1 MQSVT
6 DTDER
11 QDDPAWLT
19 WRSEGITA
27 TDVARAATGRYGGMY
42 AVVAEKLGMIE
53 KPPATEV
60 MLRGHRW
67 QQRIADAVHAL
78 TGLYVVGE
86 ETWCQHS
93 SEGWRR
99 ATVDGFLAPGAEA
112 TPDDLLGV
120 LEVKT
125 RGLQVRAAWD
135 YWTTQMEWQ
144 MHCTGMARAVCAD
157 AVVDDEHDRVVSL
170 HITEV
175 EADPDRLAGL
185 IALATTMWEHIS
197 AGTLPDP
204 DCPSALDTVK
214 AVNVVADPDA
224 ETVDLS
230 RIADDV
236 RRFIEIKA
244 AVKAVT
250 DERDELESRIRAAV
264 GSATVGT
271 AEGLRVSISRP
282 SMVLTKEGEETVL
295 GDFPAFGKVVLDR
308 ERLKTEAPDIY
319 DLARQPIGARRLTTK
334 ETS

>member
-1 MQSVT
+1 VISET
-6 DTDER
+6 GER
-11 QDDPAWLT
+11 QDDPAWLA
-19 WRSEGITA
+19 WRAQGITA
-27 TDVARAATGRYGGMY
+27 TDVARAATGRYGGAY
-42 AVVAEKLGMIE
+42 AVVAEKLEMVE
-53 KPPATEV
+53 KTPVTEV

-67 QQRIADAVHAL
+67 QQPIADAVHAL
-78 TGLYVVGE
+78 TGMWVVGE

-93 SEGWRR
+93 TDGWRR
-99 ATVDGFLAPGAEA
+99 ATVDGFLANTSQA

-125 RGLQVRAAWD
+125 RGLNVRAAWD
-135 YWTTQMEWQ
+135 YWSTQVQWQ
-144 MHCTGMARAVCAD
+144 MHCTGLARVVLAD
-157 AVVDDEHDRVVSL
+157 AVVDDEHDRVMSL
-170 HITEV
+170 HLTEV
-175 EADPDRLAGL
+175 DADPDRIDGL
-185 IALATTMWEHIS
+185 VALATTMWEHLQ

-214 AVNVVADPDA
+214 AVTVVADPDA
-224 ETVDLS
+224 ETVDLTPM
-230 RIADDV
+230 ADDV

-250 DERDELESRIRAAV
+250 DERDALEARIRAAV

-282 SMVLTKEGEETVL
+282 TMVLTKEGEETVL

-308 ERLKTEAPDIY
+308 ERLKAEAPDLY

-334 ETS
+334 ETTS

>member
-1 MQSVT
+1 MRT
-6 DTDER
+6 LNETGEH
-11 QDDPAWLT
+11 QDDPAWLA
-19 WRSEGITA
+19 WRAGGITA
-27 TDVARAATGRYGGMY
+27 TDVARAATGRYGGIY
-42 AVVAEKLGMIE
+42 AVVAEKLGTIE
-53 KPPATEV
+53 KPPVNDV

-67 QQRIADAVHAL
+67 QEPIADAVHAL

-86 ETWCQHS
+86 ETWCQHTTND
-93 SEGWRR
+93 WCR
-99 ATVDGFLAPGAEA
+99 ATVDGFLAHMAQA

-125 RGLQVRAAWD
+125 RGLNVRAAWD
-135 YWTTQMEWQ
+135 YWSVQMQWQ
-144 MHCTGMARAVCAD
+144 MYCTGLDRAVLAD
-157 AVVDDEHDRVVSL
+157 AVVDDEHDRVMAL
-170 HITEV
+170 HLTEV
-175 EADPDRLAGL
+175 EHDSDRADSLL
-185 IALATTMWEHIS
+185 TLATIMADHIA

-214 AVNVVADPDA
+214 AVTVVADPDA
-224 ETVDLS
+224 ETVDLTS
-230 RIADDV
+230 MADDV

-250 DERDELESRIRAAV
+250 DERDALEARIRAAV